1 VKIFSIMNYG
11 FDVDADEPMDPWV
24 PMGTAGGVP
33 QLQTQQVQQPPLD
46 FAATMEAF
54 QRRMM
59 EMMEAQRQQ
68 TARDMRT
75 LQTQFQTQISFL
87 QQQQAAA
94 IPAHASP
101 APAPPAPAPPQAAP
115 APIVIQQPPKSEYD
129 RFVEEQVKKWQ
140 IPRFDG
146 TMDLKLVTNFLEEVR
161 NLGEV
166 MELQPTLS
174 GTDSNKLIV
183 LAGPSQAVGPR
194 DVSRMPILVIR
205 VSRGSRL
212 ASHDSGATGASRCN
226 TLASPVHRFSLVPQA
241 GPFMSYP

>member
-212 ASHDSGATGASRCN
+212 ASHDSGATGASRC
-226 TLASPVHRFSLVPQA
+226 S
-241 GPFMSYP
+241 